1 MLLSILLSVEPAPD
15 SLFGRWEV
23 WEYFQEAD
31 TTPLPEEPQGY
42 DLKLGNH
49 IALQD
54 TWYHVYR
61 KGSKKYHGGT
71 PYMLIKGKLFLE
83 DIDSIVL
90 FVKCNFSCYAGGRGI
105 TRTGMG
111 KLRPLYNFPGGT
123 DGWRRVVLRPAGMY
137 DVDTTDTTF
146 EGRYKAEYYLLY
158 RHRYPDGMVEV
169 VIGAIKRKEPGIYY
183 VRFEVSP
190 LYVYLKK
197 EEER

>member
-1 MLLSILLSVEPAPD
+1 MFPLLLSVEPAPD

-31 TTPLPEEPQGY
+31 TTPLPEEPHGY
-42 DLKLGNH
+42 TLKLGNH

-54 TWYHVYR
+54 TWYDTYEYGFE
-61 KGSKKYHGGT
+61 KYEGSR
-71 PYMLIKGKLFLE
+71 PYVLIRGKLFLE

-90 FVKCNFSCYAGGRGI
+90 FVKCNFSCKVGGRGI

-111 KLRPLYNFPGGT
+111 KLRPLYNFPEGT
-123 DGWRRVVLRPAGMY
+123 KGWKRIVLRPADMY

-146 EGRYKAEYYLLY
+146 EGRYKAEYYLPY

-169 VIGAIKRKEPGIYY
+169 VVWAYEKVGVFY

-197 EEER
+197 EDR

>member
-1 MLLSILLSVEPAPD
+1 MVLLLLVSVEPAPD

-23 WEYFQEAD
+23 WEYFQKAD

-42 DLKLGNH
+42 TLKLGNH

-71 PYMLIKGKLFLE
+71 PYMLIRGKLFLE

-90 FVKCNFSCYAGGRGI
+90 FVKCNFSCYAGGHGI

-111 KLRPLYNFPGGT
+111 KLRPLYNFPEGT
-123 DGWRRVVLRPAGMY
+123 DGWKRIVLKPADIY
-137 DVDTTDTTF
+137 EVDTTDTTVG
-146 EGRYKAEYYLLY
+146 GRYIAEYYLLY
-158 RHRYPDGMVEV
+158 RHRYPDGMIEV
-169 VIGAIKRKEPGIYY
+169 VVEAYEKVGVFY

-197 EEER
+197 R

>member
-23 WEYFQEAD
+23 WEYFQKAD
-31 TTPLPEEPQGY
+31 TTPLPDEPQGY

-54 TWYHVYR
+54 TWYNTYEYGFE
-61 KGSKKYHGGT
+61 KYEGSR
-71 PYMLIKGKLFLE
+71 PYILIKGKLFLD

-90 FVKCNFSCYAGGRGI
+90 FVKCNFSCNVGGYGI

-111 KLRPLYNFPGGT
+111 KLRPLYNFPEGT
-123 DGWRRVVLRPAGMY
+123 KGWKRIVLRPADMY
-137 DVDTTDTTF
+137 DVDTTDTSYVMKF
-146 EGRYKAEYYLLY
+146 IIEHYLSYKHLFPY
-158 RHRYPDGMVEV
+158 GMITLAVQAYEKV
-169 VIGAIKRKEPGIYY
+169 GVFY

>member
-1 MLLSILLSVEPAPD
+1 MLPLLLSVEPAPD

-54 TWYHVYR
+54 TWYDTYEY
-61 KGSKKYHGGT
+61 GFEKYEGGE
-71 PYMLIKGKLFLE
+71 PYLFIRGKLFLE

-90 FVKCNFSCYAGGRGI
+90 FVKCNFPFTVAGSGL
-105 TRTGMG
+105 TRTGKG
-111 KLRPLYNFPGGT
+111 KLRPIYNFPEGT
-123 DGWRRVVLRPAGMY
+123 DGWEKVVLRPA
-137 DVDTTDTTF
+137 DIVEVDTTDTSYVMRRF
-146 EGRYKAEYYLLY
+146 IEDYLGDK
-158 RHRYPDGMVEV
+158 RMYPNGMIRV
-169 VIGAIKRKEPGIYY
+169 VISAYEKVGVFY